1 MAERRMFAKTII
13 DSDMFLEMPISAQ
26 VLYFHL
32 GMRADDD
39 GFVNNP
45 KKIQRIAN
53 CSDDDLRIL
62 CAKQYVIPF
71 ESGVCAIKHWRIHN
85 YIRSDRYKETA
96 YRDEKATLTIN
107 ENGSYTER
115 LPSGIPS
122 VNQVTYQLE
131 PQVRLGKVSIGQ
143 SIYQDGLTDETALG
157 MTQEEALRL
166 RDDQEAIF
174 QEAKRCGLPVTQQAM
189 DQAMALYAEH
199 GLDKLL
205 EAIRKT
211 GGQAKD
217 KWHWRYVKGILA
229 LKPKEDDG
237 IW

>member
-71 ESGVCAIKHWRIHN
+71 DSGVCAIMHWRIHN
-85 YIRSDRYKETA
+85 LIPRDRYKPTVYQE
-96 YRDEKATLTIN
+96 EKALLSIKD
-107 ENGSYTER
+107 SKAYTECIQ
-115 LPSGIPS
+115 P
-122 VNQVTYQLE
+122 VNKMDTQVS
-131 PQVRLGKVSIGQ
+131 LGKVSIGQ
-143 SIYQDGLTDETALG
+143 SIYQDGPTDETALG

-189 DQAMALYAEH
+189 DQAMALYEEH